1 MLHRPA
7 QLLCILSGLYRS
19 MPLFFHSALKQNR
32 HILAH
37 LLSGYTYPHVLYVL
51 RYSVV
56 KLPLK
61 NDKQR
66 SAASYIFELL
76 RFVGSERMVVRLI
89 AILLPPIPLVF
100 IVNSKQVKFLPVYRN
115 FSRIFSPEWAE
126 TPVLALDSL
135 PVQAKTRLH
144 SISGIAS
151 TACGRP
157 QAFFYKFSMNG
168 NL

>member
-76 RFVGSERMVVRLI
+76 WFVGSERMVVQLI
-89 AILLPPIPLVF
+89 SILLPPSPLY
-100 IVNSKQVKFLPVYRN
+100 L
-115 FSRIFSPEWAE
+115 
-126 TPVLALDSL
+126 
-135 PVQAKTRLH
+135 
-144 SISGIAS
+144 
-151 TACGRP
+151 
-157 QAFFYKFSMNG
+157 
-168 NL
+168 

>member
-19 MPLFFHSALKQNR
+19 MPLFFHSVLNQNR

-76 RFVGSERMVVRLI
+76 RFVGSGRMVVRLI
-89 AILLPPIPLVF
+89 AILLPPYPLY
-100 IVNSKQVKFLPVYRN
+100 L
-115 FSRIFSPEWAE
+115 
-126 TPVLALDSL
+126 
-135 PVQAKTRLH
+135 
-144 SISGIAS
+144 
-151 TACGRP
+151 
-157 QAFFYKFSMNG
+157 
-168 NL
+168 

>member
-19 MPLFFHSALKQNR
+19 MPLFFHSVLNQNR

-37 LLSGYTYPHVLYVL
+37 LLSGYTYPHVLYAL

-61 NDKQR
+61 NDKQH

-76 RFVGSERMVVRLI
+76 RFVGSGRMVVRLI
-89 AILLPPIPLVF
+89 AILIPHTPC
-100 IVNSKQVKFLPVYRN
+100 IYSK
-115 FSRIFSPEWAE
+115 
-126 TPVLALDSL
+126 
-135 PVQAKTRLH
+135 
-144 SISGIAS
+144 
-151 TACGRP
+151 
-157 QAFFYKFSMNG
+157 
-168 NL
+168 